1 MLVLGSPK
9 ALENKKISEAAKIK
23 KSINKENMRE
33 NEVIQCIISLKKH
46 FEMRFSGKKKKKNE
60 WCKEL
65 IDYKPSAITKAITIV
80 VCSYLNAPSINEFKL
95 LLRGLK

>member
-9 ALENKKISEAAKIK
+9 ALENKQISEAAKIK
-23 KSINKENMRE
+23 QSIKKENMQE
-33 NEVIQCIISLKKH
+33 NEVMQCIISLKKR
-46 FEMRFSGKKKKKNE
+46 FEMRFSGTHINKDK

-65 IDYKPSAITKAITIV
+65 IDCKPSDITKAVTIV
-80 VCSYLNAPSINEFKL
+80 VCSYLNSPSINEFKL